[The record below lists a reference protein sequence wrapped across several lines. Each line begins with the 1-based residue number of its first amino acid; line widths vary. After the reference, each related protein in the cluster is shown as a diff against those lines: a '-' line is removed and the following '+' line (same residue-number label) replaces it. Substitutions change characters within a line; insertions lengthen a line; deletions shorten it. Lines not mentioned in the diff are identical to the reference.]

1 MSVTFS
7 LHNNELF
14 NMLNVLGYKKVI
26 VHDTDCNYFTA
37 KNGKQ
42 VKLNGYTGVITYLD
56 AHGNVVEKNR
66 LVTSKSLQEFT
77 LN

>member
-14 NMLNVLGYKKVI
+14 NMLNVLGYKKVA
-26 VHDTDCNYFTA
+26 VYDTDCIYFTA

-42 VKLNGYTGVITYLD
+42 VRLDGFTGIITYLD

-66 LVTSKSLQEFT
+66 LVTSTSLQKFT
-77 LN
+77 FN